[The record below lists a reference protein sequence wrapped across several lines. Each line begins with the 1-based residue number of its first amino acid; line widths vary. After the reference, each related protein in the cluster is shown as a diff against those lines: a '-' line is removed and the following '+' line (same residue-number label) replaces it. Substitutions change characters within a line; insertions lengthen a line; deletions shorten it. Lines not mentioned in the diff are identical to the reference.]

1 MKLKTSPGMEDMH
14 NKNFSRRSFLKH
26 AAGAAAAAAVP
37 AFIPSSVLGRQ
48 AVPPNNRINLAVI
61 GVGKQGGGHVW
72 GFLHKEEVQVVAVCD
87 VDARKLEKARQDAER
102 FYAEK
107 TGVPSFGG
115 VGATRDFREVLERKD
130 VDAVLIATPDHWH
143 VPMSMLAARS
153 GKDIY
158 CEKPL
163 SLTIAEARDLI
174 PEIRRTGRV
183 FQTGS
188 QQRSNDKFRLACELV
203 RNGCIGDVTH
213 VRISIRTGFANH
225 PVFCDLPA
233 FPTPPELDWDLWLGP
248 APVRPYHPGIA
259 PPFMSDE
266 WGGWRNYTDYSG
278 GGMAD
283 WGAHHFDI
291 AQWGL
296 GMDGSGPVEI
306 LPPNGKDVP
315 LLTYR
320 YANGVPMTV
329 DFDSNF
335 IRFTGTRGEIE
346 VNRQHLKTRP
356 DSLTRIKFGQD
367 AVRLYPSDDHQS
379 DWLACVRNRRRPI
392 CDVENGSSSVTVC
405 HLGNIAVRLRR
416 PVKWDP
422 DAGIFPDD
430 PEANRLL
437 SRPMRSPWRA

>member
-1 MKLKTSPGMEDMH
+1 MKKRSL
-14 NKNFSRRSFLKH
+14 SRRSFLKR
-26 AAGAAAAAAVP
+26 AAEAAAAAAAPCIIP
-37 AFIPSSVLGRQ
+37 ASAFGKK
-48 AVPPNNRINLAVI
+48 AVPPNDRINLAVI

-72 GFLHKEEVQVVAVCD
+72 GFLHKDEVQITAICD
-87 VDARKLEKARQDAER
+87 VDSLKLGKAVEDAAQ
-102 FYAEK
+102 FYAK
-107 TGVPSFGG
+107 KAGVSSFTGI
-115 VGATRDFREVLERKD
+115 GAFRDFRGILDRKD

-143 VPMSMLAARS
+143 VPMSVLAVRS

-163 SLTIAEARDLI
+163 SLTIAEARGLI
-174 PEIRRTGRV
+174 PEIRRYGRV

-188 QQRSNDKFRLACELV
+188 QQRSDDKFRLACELV
-203 RNGCIGDVTH
+203 RNGCIGDITH
-213 VRISIRTGFANH
+213 VRVSIRTGFADH

-233 FPTPPELDWDLWLGP
+233 MPVPPELDWELWLGP
-248 APVRPYHPGIA
+248 APVRPYHPEIA
-259 PPFMSDE
+259 PPFTSDE
-266 WGGWRNYTDYSG
+266 WGGWRNFTDYSG

-306 LPPNGKDVP
+306 LPPDGRDVR

-329 DFDSNF
+329 DFESNY
-335 IRFTGTRGEIE
+335 IRFTGSRGEVE
-346 VNRQHLKTRP
+346 VNRQYLKTKP
-356 DSLTRIKFGQD
+356 DSLARIKFGQD
-367 AVRLYPSDDHQS
+367 AVRLYASDDHQAN
-379 DWLACVRNRRRPI
+379 WLACIRNRMQPI
-392 CDVENGSSSVTVC
+392 CGVETGTSSVTVC

-416 PVKWDP
+416 ALKWDP
-422 DAGIFPDD
+422 AAGVFPDD

-437 SRPMRSPWRA
+437 TRSMRSPWRI